1 MRTSGLSSYWTGTG
15 TWRARG
21 PVLIQKSGVL
31 FVHDLAPNPRE
42 VDWRMSM
49 AILSLVVLRQS
60 CLAAWLGALAPGS
73 ESLRRTCDTLDG
85 CSFYNLTHFGALLG
99 WACYLKTFTGLR

>member
-1 MRTSGLSSYWTGTG
+1 MRTSGLSSYWMGS
-15 TWRARG
+15 G
-21 PVLIQKSGVL
+21 PVSNQKSGVL

-42 VDWRMSM
+42 ADWRMSM

-73 ESLRRTCDTLDG
+73 ESLRRASDTLDG
-85 CSFYNLTHFGALLG
+85 CSFYNFTHFGALLG
-99 WACYLKTFTGLR
+99 WAYYLKTFTGLR